1 MEIIRVAIIEDDRE
15 YGRYLQSEINSQKN
29 FDCTYFFET
38 AEEAMGVIPTLDLDV
53 VLTDI
58 GLPGDS
64 GIEAILKLKPQ
75 CPQTEFLML
84 SAMDDYHHV
93 FEALKAGATGYMV
106 KTDSIQQI
114 LTAIEQIHQ
123 GGSPM
128 SSQIARMVVNHF
140 SREKENKNLEKLSP
154 REREILE
161 LLSGGYR
168 YKEIGD
174 RIYISDATVRTH
186 VRNIYKKLQVG
197 SRTEAL
203 NKIYRRRDSLN

>member
-1 MEIIRVAIIEDDRE
+1 
-15 YGRYLQSEINSQKN
+15 
-29 FDCTYFFET
+29 
-38 AEEAMGVIPTLDLDV
+38 
-53 VLTDI
+53 
-58 GLPGDS
+58 
-64 GIEAILKLKPQ
+64 
-75 CPQTEFLML
+75 
-84 SAMDDYHHV
+84 
-93 FEALKAGATGYMV
+93 
-106 KTDSIQQI
+106 
-114 LTAIEQIHQ
+114 
-123 GGSPM
+123 M